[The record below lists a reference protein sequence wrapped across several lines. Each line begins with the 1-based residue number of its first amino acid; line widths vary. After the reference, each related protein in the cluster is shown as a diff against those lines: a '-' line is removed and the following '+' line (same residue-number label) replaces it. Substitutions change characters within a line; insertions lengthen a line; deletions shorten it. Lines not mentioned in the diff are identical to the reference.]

1 MPATRWLIL
10 QKARRHT
17 TKGAPTPCGRTVS
30 GTVSLP
36 SRGAFHLSLTVL
48 VRYRSHGSIQAWRVV
63 PPGSDR
69 VSRARPYSGSGSG
82 VHPRV
87 RLRGPNPVP
96 PAFPCRSAP
105 LDGSPPGAPAPGR
118 SALQPRGRYRLAP
131 ARSTVWP
138 RSPFARRYSGNL
150 DVDFSSS
157 GYLDVS
163 VPRVVPLRT
172 MCSSGG
178 RQDLSWRV
186 RPFGDP
192 RVEGCVPLTADYRSL
207 PRPSSAPCAKAS
219 AVRPGYLP
227 APSGR
232 DAVSSSDCLDVWVS
246 HTPGE
251 MTHRRSSLQLTIF
264 VYADWKILLVSLYRR
279 IDQIV
284 SIDPSCRYAA
294 LKVRGVTP
302 GTGHARGRGSGDS
315 GTPAP
320 QLVRSGFVS
329 FQKA

>member
-10 QKARRHT
+10 QKARRHRNEP
-17 TKGAPTPCGRTVS
+17 APTPCGRTVS

-69 VSRARPYSGSGSG
+69 VSRARPYSGTSTGL
-82 VHPRV
+82 HPRV

-105 LDGSPPGAPAPGR
+105 LDGCPPGAPAPGR
-118 SALQPRGRYRLAP
+118 EALQPRGRYRLAP

-150 DVDFSSS
+150 EVDFFSS

-163 VPRVVPLRT
+163 VPRVVPPRP
-172 MCSSGG
+172 MCSAEGC
-178 RQDLSWRV
+178 QDFSWRV

-219 AVRPGYLP
+219 AVRPRYLP
-227 APSGR
+227 ARP
-232 DAVSSSDCLDVWVS
+232 C
-246 HTPGE
+246 
-251 MTHRRSSLQLTIF
+251 
-264 VYADWKILLVSLYRR
+264 
-279 IDQIV
+279 
-284 SIDPSCRYAA
+284 
-294 LKVRGVTP
+294 
-302 GTGHARGRGSGDS
+302 
-315 GTPAP
+315 GTPY
-320 QLVRSGFVS
+320 LDT
-329 FQKA
+329 